1 MSKKQK
7 SQNNEETTEELTT
20 EVQLDEAFLEETVE
34 LPHIDGP
41 SLEDLDQLE
50 NLDDLSTDL
59 LPLSLDLMDDEIF
72 IDEFSEEEGF
82 DFHDDAHD
90 EDDDEEDQFG
100 SVDGHKKEK

>member
-7 SQNNEETTEELTT
+7 THDSKDTTEDSTT
-20 EVQLDEAFLEETVE
+20 EIQLDEVFLEESVS
-34 LPHIDGP
+34 LPHLDGP

-50 NLDDLSTDL
+50 NLDDLTADI
-59 LPLSLDLMDDEIF
+59 LPLSIDLIDDELF

-82 DFHDDAHD
+82 DFHDDPHD